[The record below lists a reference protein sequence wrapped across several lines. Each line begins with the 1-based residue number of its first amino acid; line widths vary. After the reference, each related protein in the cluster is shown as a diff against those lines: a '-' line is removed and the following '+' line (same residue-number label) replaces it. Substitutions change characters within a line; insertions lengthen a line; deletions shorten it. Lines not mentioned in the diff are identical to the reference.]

1 MTTYTRFLSLQK
13 LLPDTLMGRSA
24 MIVIIPSIL
33 VQIISTT
40 IFYNNH
46 WETLSRRLAQG
57 LAGDITHI
65 RVHMRDFNSADDF
78 KWIQSVSRL
87 TMLLKI
93 AYEEGAALSP
103 EKVINGSSKFD
114 NVLTR
119 ELWREMKRPFTIDF
133 EYSRREIAI
142 DMQLPNG
149 VLHILAPR
157 KRLFSSTT
165 YVFVLWMVG
174 SSMLLFSVAVLFL
187 NIQVRSVRRLA
198 RAADS
203 FGKGHDIPDFQ
214 PEGALEVR
222 KAAQA
227 FNLMR
232 NRIQKH
238 IDQRTEMLA
247 GVSHDLRTPLTRLKL
262 QVEMLKG
269 VDSNDVRDI
278 KDDIDEMQRMLE
290 GYLNFAKGEGEEAL
304 ETIKLT
310 TLIAYCERMFLDQG
324 VIIETDQKVAN
335 QAITVKPLAFRRC
348 IVNLINNAVRHGNR
362 VILRIFADKNNIDFC
377 IEDDGPG
384 LIAEERENVFKA
396 FYRVDSSRNIETGG
410 VGLGLT
416 IARDIAR
423 NHGGDITLSNGDL
436 GGLKAILR
444 IPL

>member
-1 MTTYTRFLSLQK
+1 MTTYTRLLSLQK
-13 LLPDTLMGRSA
+13 LLPNTLMGRSA

-65 RVHMRDFNSADDF
+65 RVHMRDFNSAEDF

-93 AYEEGAALSP
+93 AYEEGATLSP
-103 EKVINGSSKFD
+103 EKAINGSSKFD

-203 FGKGHDIPDFQ
+203 FGKGHDVPDFQ

-335 QAITVKPLAFRRC
+335 QDITVKPLAFRRC
-348 IVNLINNAVRHGNR
+348 IVNLINNAVRHANR
-362 VILRIFADKNNIDFC
+362 VILRIFADNNNVDFC